1 MRRNGRKATRGAE
14 QLFLD
19 GIPAGATAISTP
31 HAALAARLP
40 PSSAPDMICTRLPLC
55 SLRLEKQS
63 CMVGLVP
70 LKKKDEFKLGA
81 CAGW

>member
-1 MRRNGRKATRGAE
+1 MRRERRKTTRAAE

-19 GIPAGATAISTP
+19 GIPAGAMGISTP

-40 PSSAPDMICTRLPLC
+40 PSSAPDIICTRLPLC

-70 LKKKDEFKLGA
+70 LPQKTELMM
-81 CAGW
+81 

>member
-1 MRRNGRKATRGAE
+1 MRRMTRKTMRGAE

-19 GIPAGATAISTP
+19 GIPAGATAIFTP

-40 PSSAPDMICTRLPLC
+40 PSSAPDIICTRLPLC
-55 SLRLEKQS
+55 GSLRLEKQS

-70 LKKKDEFKLGA
+70 LPQKTELMM
-81 CAGW
+81 